1 MDTSKHN
8 EFQRSGEH
16 TRDMDALKKTKE
28 ELEAIYNSRKEGERV
43 DLRNVILED
52 MDLSG
57 WDLSN
62 TDFSGA
68 SFTNMIFDGA
78 NMDSCN
84 IFGTWFFENNSMKN
98 VKLTNSDMREAGMRR
113 VDMSGMDIS
122 GSNVYAACFEYTKQ
136 DGLIYDENTE
146 WYEMKCPPEG
156 EAFICWKC
164 CTDLRVV
171 QMLVPRDAKRV
182 MATQETGRTNK
193 VKVLSIKSI
202 DESESFDWAQS
213 TVDPDFYYDVGQ
225 WLEPA
230 NGFEEDRWRDSS
242 QGIHFFL
249 ERQQCVN
256 YQAPPEL
263 QTETDGRW

>member
-1 MDTSKHN
+1 MERENVLAFEADGEYAVDIDSNIKTEAQLEELYKN
-8 EFQRSGEH
+8 RKSGE
-16 TRDMDALKKTKE
+16 R
-28 ELEAIYNSRKEGERV
+28 I
-43 DLRNVILED
+43 DLRDSILEN

-62 TDFSGA
+62 TDFTRA
-68 SFTNMIFDGA
+68 TFRDMTLDGA
-78 NMDSCN
+78 NMDHCSIC
-84 IFGTWFFENNSMKN
+84 GSWFFGKNSLRN
-98 VKLTNSDMREAGMRR
+98 VKLTNSNMQEAGMRY

-122 GSNVYAACFEYTKQ
+122 GSNLHSACLEYTKQ
-136 DGLIYDENTE
+136 DGIVYDDGTD

-156 EAFICWKC
+156 QAFICWKC
-164 CTDLRVV
+164 CIDFRVV
-171 QMLVPRDAKRV
+171 QMLVPREAKRV
-182 MATQETGRTNK
+182 MATQETGRTNR

-213 TVDPDFYYDVGQ
+213 TVDPDFIYEVGK
-225 WLEPA
+225 WIEPA

-256 YQAPPEL
+256 YLAPPEL
-263 QTETDGRW
+263 QTETEGRW

>member
-1 MDTSKHN
+1 MREN
-8 EFQRSGEH
+8 ENVFEASGEH
-16 TRDMDALKKTKE
+16 KVDLMLQERSREQLE
-28 ELEAIYNSRKEGERV
+28 ELYKNRQPGEKI
-43 DLRNVILED
+43 DLHNARIEN

-62 TDFSGA
+62 TDFRGA
-68 SFTNMIFDGA
+68 TFTDVIFDGA
-78 NMDSCN
+78 NMDNCN
-84 IFGTWFFENNSMKN
+84 LVGAWFFGKNSMKN
-98 VKLTNSDMREAGMRR
+98 VKLTNSNLREAGMRY
-113 VDMSGMDIS
+113 VDMTGIDIS
-122 GSNVYAACFEYTKQ
+122 GTNCYAACFEYTTQ
-136 DGLIYDENTE
+136 DGLIYDENTQ

-156 EAFICWKC
+156 QAFVCWKC

-171 QMLVPRDAKRV
+171 QMLVPREAKRV

-202 DESESFDWAQS
+202 DETEVFDWAQS
-213 TVDPDFYYDVGQ
+213 TVDPDFFYETGK
-225 WLEPA
+225 WIEPA
-230 NGFEEDRWRDSS
+230 NGFEENRWRDSS

-263 QTETDGRW
+263 QVHDEDSRW

>member
-1 MDTSKHN
+1 MDTNKHN
-8 EFQRSGEH
+8 EFQEDGNHQLNQDDLRKS
-16 TRDMDALKKTKE
+16 KQ
-28 ELEAIYNSRKEGERV
+28 ELSDIYSKRKNGERIN
-43 DLRNVILED
+43 LQGVILEN

-62 TDFSGA
+62 TDFTNA
-68 SFTNMIFDGA
+68 SFTDMTFDGA
-78 NMDSCN
+78 NMDKCN
-84 IFGTWFFENNSMKN
+84 LHSSWFFGHNSMKN
-98 VKLTNSDMREAGMRR
+98 VKLTNADMTEAGMRF

-136 DGLIYDENTE
+136 DGIKYDENTQ

-156 EAFICWKC
+156 QAFICWKC
-164 CTDLRVV
+164 CTGLRVV
-171 QMLVPRDAKRV
+171 QMLVPKDAKRV
-182 MATQETGRTNK
+182 MATMETGRTNK

-202 DESESFDWAQS
+202 DETESFDWAQS
-213 TVDPDFYYDVGQ
+213 TVDPDFYYDVGK

-249 ERQQCVN
+249 ERAQAVN

-263 QTETDGRW
+263 QIDIDEH